1 MLGAAPS
8 PLTANAPSVPE
19 AHSLFLWTT
28 STDGRIAR
36 RFYVSFLLASGV
48 DKCVQCAA
56 VWTCLLSCIF
66 RGSHSMQLL
75 LMCMCCMAPRRQA
88 LYFYLWPLE
97 EQRAHG
103 RVIMNSMS
111 AVAAV
116 RTMSTSS
123 CKDKKGAQILTVC
136 ARMRSSAPP
145 LERMPCSLVCHHASS
160 VLAGYPT
167 LVVTF
172 FDYQPR
178 TLAHLN
184 TVLPGAG

>member
-28 STDGRIAR
+28 STDGCIAR

-75 LMCMCCMAPRRQA
+75 LVCMCCMAPRRQA

-123 CKDKKGAQILTVC
+123 CKRRTRR
-136 ARMRSSAPP
+136 ARRSSRCALACAPP
-145 LERMPCSLVCHHASS
+145 PHHLSGCRARLYATMRPRCW
-160 VLAGYPT
+160 LAT
-167 LVVTF
+167 
-172 FDYQPR
+172 QPW
-178 TLAHLN
+178 
-184 TVLPGAG
+184 